1 MSYFYPKNFRS
12 LILFIIWLPI
22 SLLAHSQSYT
32 SPIKV
37 EYGIFIKKIVPDFK
51 EGKFYSEFYWW
62 IKFTNDS
69 SQTGWT
75 NDDIANIEYVNAC
88 DSKIGSFSEEVQEKK
103 ILALTDIITLDF
115 IREIFSLTQTTARIH
130 LMCKF

>member
-88 DSKIGSFSEEVQEKK
+88 D
-103 ILALTDIITLDF
+103 
-115 IREIFSLTQTTARIH
+115 
-130 LMCKF
+130 